1 MIEKALYTKYFVLA
15 ADLEKQT
22 KYFQHKM
29 MENAISLK
37 NIGVLTPNH
46 AKRSLY
52 KKSRY
57 RKMGESY

>member
-29 MENAISLK
+29 VENAVSLK
-37 NIGVLTPNH
+37 NIGV
-46 AKRSLY
+46 AVD
-52 KKSRY
+52 
-57 RKMGESY
+57 